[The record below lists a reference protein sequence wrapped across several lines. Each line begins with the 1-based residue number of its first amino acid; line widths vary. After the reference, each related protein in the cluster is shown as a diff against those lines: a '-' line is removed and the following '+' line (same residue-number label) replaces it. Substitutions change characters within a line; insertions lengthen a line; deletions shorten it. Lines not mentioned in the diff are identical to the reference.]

1 VTLPILNFRSTQI
14 ISGKCFQTVA
24 GLNQG
29 MSHDLLEV
37 VWRTLTGN
45 RLDHGVE
52 PPEDLDYHTKTLT
65 GMIVDSEHCDFST
78 YKVPT
83 QEEKQD
89 AAGLLSSFVSM
100 THKTSFCT
108 MESGMVGLVPI
119 RASPGDRV
127 CILRGCPVPFVLC
140 DPGIPETFG
149 LIGECYVHG
158 LMKGGIMQSGRYV
171 EDELCLV

>member
-1 VTLPILNFRSTQI
+1 
-14 ISGKCFQTVA
+14 VA

-29 MSHDLLEV
+29 MGHDDLLEV

-65 GMIVDSEHCDFST
+65 GMIVVAEHCDLLT

-89 AAGLLSSFVSM
+89 APGLLSSFREYD
-100 THKTSFCT
+100 TQNELLH
-108 MESGMVGLVPI
+108 SGV
-119 RASPGDRV
+119 R
-127 CILRGCPVPFVLC
+127 RGWTCPNPRF
-140 DPGIPETFG
+140 P
-149 LIGECYVHG
+149 
-158 LMKGGIMQSGRYV
+158 R
-171 EDELCLV
+171 